1 MPNLSPAVLIGVYAL
16 CWVGLH
22 LGAGLIAHL
31 LPDRALRWARWWYH
45 PRAFEQSG
53 RLYRR
58 LFRIH
63 RWKHLVPEAG
73 NFYRGGF
80 TKRALD
86 RSDPAYAER
95 FVLETYRA
103 EFSHWLTIALAFTF
117 QLWNDW
123 YVTVLMLF
131 YAGAVNLPC
140 IIIQRYN
147 RPRLLRLYERLSREE
162 SRCALSR

>member
-1 MPNLSPAVLIGVYAL
+1 MPDLPLAALIAVYAL

-31 LPDRALRWARWWYH
+31 LPERVLRRGRWWYQ

-58 LFRIH
+58 LFGIQ
-63 RWKHLVPEAG
+63 RWKHRIPEAG

-80 TKRALD
+80 AKRTFG
-86 RSDPAYAER
+86 RSDAAYAER
-95 FVLETYRA
+95 FVLETCRA
-103 EFSHWLTIALAFTF
+103 EFSHWLTIGLALTF

-123 YVTVLMLF
+123 YVTVLMLA
-131 YAGAVNLPC
+131 YAVAVNLPC
-140 IIIQRYN
+140 ILIQRYN
-147 RPRLLRLYERLSREE
+147 RPRLLRLYERLSGR
-162 SRCALSR
+162 